1 MDESICGYLL
11 SALEVTYEPYNTQLK
26 NSESSNNYFRILGT
40 NFRDEVRIQSGIASS
55 LNNNLS
61 PSLIMTDE
69 DTPASTI
76 EIDGDDVRPELDL
89 LNRLAAYYGAA
100 RQTLELK
107 VKHPTVN
114 NQPAALPL
122 LKLNGISP
130 DTKKYLPLAESRD
143 WIADVATLK
152 CFETPE

>member
-1 MDESICGYLL
+1 MNSDTEPLTEL
-11 SALEVTYEPYNTQLK
+11 SYG
-26 NSESSNNYFRILGT
+26 SESR
-40 NFRDEVRIQSGIASS
+40 
-55 LNNNLS
+55 
-61 PSLIMTDE
+61 
-69 DTPASTI
+69 
-76 EIDGDDVRPELDL
+76 RPEVDL

-107 VKHPTVN
+107 VKHPTA
-114 NQPAALPL
+114 AALPL

-143 WIADVATLK
+143 WIADVATLT